1 MNFEHRETWL
11 HRVNPSVKLLAFLLY
26 FIAILFI
33 HNINVLINLT
43 WANLFLLFAYS
54 GHPYRRLLLYA
65 SPFLLIFISS
75 STAMMFFG
83 EGETTWVRWGLLH
96 ITEES
101 FYRGLHIGF
110 RALNFAALGLL
121 FALTTGPVRLFYS
134 LMQQLK
140 LPPRFSYSFMAAIRL
155 IPIMFEEFQ
164 TLRQA
169 ARVRGGLSGRGP
181 GAVYRKLRFYAIP
194 LLAQSIRR
202 AQRIAVAMEAKR
214 FVSNRERTYYYIIGY
229 SWRDALYIAVLIGSF
244 ACAWWIGTGWPYFDI
259 TDVRG

>member
-1 MNFEHRETWL
+1 VNFEHKETWL
-11 HRVNPSVKLLAFLLY
+11 HRVNPSVKLFAFVLY

-43 WANLFLLFAYS
+43 YANLFLIIMFS
-54 GHPYRRLLLYA
+54 GHPFKRLLLYS
-65 SPFLLIFISS
+65 SPFLLIFVSS

-110 RALNFAALGLL
+110 RALNFAALGLM
-121 FALTTGPVRLFYS
+121 FALTTRPVRLFYS
-134 LMQQLK
+134 LMQQLR
-140 LPPRFSYSFMAAIRL
+140 LPPKFSYSFMAAIRL
-155 IPIMFEEFQ
+155 IPIMIEEFQ

-169 ARVRGGLSGRGP
+169 ARVRGGLNGRGLR
-181 GAVYRKLRFYAIP
+181 AAYKKLSFYAIP

-214 FVSNRERTYYYIIGY
+214 FVSNRQRTYYYIVGF
-229 SWRDALYIAVLIGSF
+229 SWYDALYVIVLCGAI
-244 ACAWWIGTGWPYFDI
+244 ACAWWTGTGWPYFDI

>member
-1 MNFEHRETWL
+1 MNFPHNKTWL
-11 HRVNPSVKLLAFLLY
+11 HHINPSVKLILLILN

-43 WANLFLLFAYS
+43 YVNLFLLIVFS
-54 GHPYRRLLLYA
+54 GHPLPRLLFYS
-65 SPFLLIFISS
+65 SPFIIIFISS

-83 EGETTWVRWGLLH
+83 DGVTTWFKWGLLH

-110 RALNFAALGLL
+110 RALNFAAMGLM
-121 FALTTGPVRLFYS
+121 FALTTRPVNLFYS

-140 LPPRFSYSFMAAIRL
+140 LSPKFSYSFMAGIRL

-169 ARVRGGLSGRGP
+169 AKVRGGLKVRGIR
-181 GAVYRKLRFYAIP
+181 GVFRQLRFYSIP

-202 AQRIAVAMEAKR
+202 AQRIAIAMEAKR
-214 FVSNRERTYYYIIGY
+214 FAPRQTRTYYYMIGY
-229 SWRDALYIAVLIGSF
+229 SWYDVLYAAVLVITFTG
-244 ACAWWIGTGWPYFDI
+244 AWWIGSNWPYFDI

>member
-1 MNFEHRETWL
+1 MNFPHRETWL
-11 HRVNPSVKLLAFLLY
+11 HRINPSVKLLLFILY

-33 HNINVLINLT
+33 HNINVMINLT
-43 WANLFLLFAYS
+43 YANLFLLIVFS
-54 GHPYRRLLLYA
+54 GHPLLRLLLYS
-65 SPFLLIFISS
+65 SPFIIIFISS

-83 EGETTWVRWGLLH
+83 DGETTWVKWGLLH

-121 FALTTGPVRLFYS
+121 FALTTRPVRLFYS

-140 LPPRFSYSFMAAIRL
+140 LPPKFSYSFMAGIRL

-169 ARVRGGLSGRGP
+169 AKVRGGIRGRGLR
-181 GAVYRKLRFYAIP
+181 GAYKQLRFYAIP

-202 AQRIAVAMEAKR
+202 AQRIAIAMEAKR
-214 FVSNRERTYYYIIGY
+214 FASREARTYYYIIGY
-229 SWRDALYIAVLIGSF
+229 SWYDILYVVVLVAAVAG
-244 ACAWWIGTGWPYFDI
+244 AWWTGSNWPYFDVL
-259 TDVRG
+259 DVRG